1 MRIRDIIKQT
11 DFELANQEPSAE
23 DVDAI
28 KDFIDTIDPQ
38 TDTPQQV
45 LTRLQ
50 QLQQEYPLL
59 DRITDM
65 IPQTRM
71 VKQIAL
77 AVDSLV
83 ANKPMAAL
91 SHLGRVIGGGVATAA
106 AVAHAAQSLSKG
118 DIKGAAQ
125 QAFGA
130 TQIGR
135 DYNRGQQV
143 AQRVGKAAQA
153 LADPAQAYTDLRNR
167 ILPQQA
173 PAPVADKTN
182 ELERLRQLSGQ
193 S

>member
-1 MRIRDIIKQT
+1 MRIRDITEQT
-11 DFELANQEPSAE
+11 DFELANQEPSVE
-23 DVDAI
+23 DVDAV
-28 KDFIDTIDPQ
+28 KDFIDSIDPQ

-91 SHLGRVIGGGVATAA
+91 SHLGRVIGGGVAAAA

-118 DIKGAAQ
+118 DYTGAAQ

-135 DYNRGQQV
+135 DLNRGQQV
-143 AQRVGKAAQA
+143 AQRVGQAAQA

-173 PAPVADKTN
+173 PAQVVDRSS

>member
-1 MRIRDIIKQT
+1 MRIRDILEQT

-91 SHLGRVIGGGVATAA
+91 SHLGRVIGHGVATAA
-106 AVAHAAQSLSKG
+106 TVAQAAQSLSKG
-118 DIKGAAQ
+118 DYTGAAK

-135 DYNRGQQV
+135 DLNRGQQV
-143 AQRVGKAAQA
+143 AQRVSQAAQA
-153 LADPAQAYTDLRNR
+153 LMDPAQALTDIRR
-167 ILPQQA
+167 RVIPQQ
-173 PAPVADKTN
+173 VVDRTS

>member
-1 MRIRDIIKQT
+1 MRIRDIIEQT